1 MSQYN
6 PNPYGVN
13 SNSQPPDFGASNS
26 VGQYTAAPPTWN
38 QQPIQVFSEGKLL
51 IVRNGTVL
59 PPRCVKTNEPITN
72 DQYKRATLVYCPP
85 IVFLFLFCGG
95 LIPLLIAYLVMRKRC
110 HLSYGLTP
118 EISSRYFRFNSIC
131 ILVGF
136 ASLFG
141 CVFAAINEQGLV
153 AAVSMFTFLITLICA
168 LAGKN
173 ILTAVNHKD
182 DYFKIKGCCPDF
194 IEQTLREQYEVQQ
207 KQLPNMTGG
216 YSQTIPPQKE
226 INY

>member
-6 PNPYGVN
+6 PNPYGVT
-13 SNSQPPDFGASNS
+13 SNSQPTNFGPENHY
-26 VGQYTAAPPTWN
+26 GQYTPAPPTWN

-59 PPRCVKTNEPITN
+59 PSRCVKTNAPITMIN
-72 DQYKRATLVYCPP
+72 YKRTTLVYCPP
-85 IVFLFLFCGG
+85 IAFLFLFCGG
-95 LIPLLIAYLVMRKRC
+95 IIPLVLAYLIMRKRC

-118 EISSRYFRFNSIC
+118 EISSRYFRFHSIC

-136 ASLFG
+136 ASLLG
-141 CVFAAINEQGLV
+141 CVVAAINEQGLI
-153 AAVSMFTFLITLICA
+153 ATVSIFTFLIVLICA
-168 LAGKN
+168 MAGKN

-194 IEQTLREQYEVQQ
+194 IEQTLREQYEFQQ
-207 KQLPNMTGG
+207 KQLPNMTGS